1 MKLSTALNRENRG
14 VAATVLVILILLP
27 LGVGS
32 HILRRHQTGVMAKRC
47 EPARKMMRS
56 NACLHADQ
64 ARRQI
69 GEPHTDLT
77 ARPFLAQHDR
87 TTLILADNME
97 RVLADIDADHGNL
110 GDGFAGFR

>member
-1 MKLSTALNRENRG
+1 
-14 VAATVLVILILLP
+14 
-27 LGVGS
+27 
-32 HILRRHQTGVMAKRC
+32 MAKRC

-69 GEPHTDLT
+69 GEPHTDLI

-87 TTLILADNME
+87 TTLILADNA
-97 RVLADIDADHGNL
+97 RITA
-110 GDGFAGFR
+110 AGTTSVTSPPNAATSFTMLELT